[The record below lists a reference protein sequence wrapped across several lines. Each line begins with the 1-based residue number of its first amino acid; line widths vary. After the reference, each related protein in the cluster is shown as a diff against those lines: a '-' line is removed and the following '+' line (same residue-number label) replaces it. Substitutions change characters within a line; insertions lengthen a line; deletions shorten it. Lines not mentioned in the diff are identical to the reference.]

1 MSRQMQALCCVCGQL
16 RTCFR
21 PRNYR
26 PENNHL
32 RAPVDPNWERET
44 GDLKCQ
50 QCGTIT
56 RHAIILGGNDYW
68 GGKHAEVLHELGT
81 GWVNNRTTEDE
92 RKLMQD
98 RWHQS
103 PQNPRL
109 LHIWWNSDEK
119 AARKAGRSYVY
130 AICKAKVHLCE
141 LGEDEAEKPSK
152 DTTSGYNRDQVWA
165 PKFIDSEADKDG
177 WRRISCVDCLA
188 LTNRIAINE
197 QREQLKE
204 KLIEYVG
211 KLSSLDPATV
221 VSLVEQFRAAEAE

>member
-1 MSRQMQALCCVCGQL
+1 M
-16 RTCFR
+16 
-21 PRNYR
+21 
-26 PENNHL
+26 
-32 RAPVDPNWERET
+32 
-44 GDLKCQ
+44 
-50 QCGTIT
+50 
-56 RHAIILGGNDYW
+56 
-68 GGKHAEVLHELGT
+68 
-81 GWVNNRTTEDE
+81 
-92 RKLMQD
+92 
-98 RWHQS
+98 
-103 PQNPRL
+103 
-109 LHIWWNSDEK
+109 
-119 AARKAGRSYVY
+119 Y

-141 LGEDEAEKPSK
+141 LVEDEAEKPSK